1 MPSPTTRNVVA
12 VKLPVAQSH
21 GSKKRV
27 SQKLFHDPA
36 SVPSAAQPNL
46 KQAQKTIRSKLK
58 ASGWTIVPIPRDGH
72 CLFESFVR
80 ALKIY
85 RPELQMTML
94 QLRLACADKMR
105 ELKGAVPN
113 LFLKMFEEDEFGVLL
128 QKKRSDDVTK
138 VTLEEYCELLE
149 ESLYGGMEEIVLLAN
164 MYKLKVT
171 VYDSQNCNGEPQSY
185 LQNSDLPADH
195 PENAGNIS
203 G

>member
-12 VKLPVAQSH
+12 VKLPVAQGH

-36 SVPSAAQPNL
+36 SVPSAAQPTL

-72 CLFESFVR
+72 CFFESFVR

-85 RPELQMTML
+85 RPELQMTMS

-113 LFLKMFEEDEFGVLL
+113 LKMFEEDEFGVLL
-128 QKKRSDDVTK
+128 QKKRGHAETK
-138 VTLEEYCELLE
+138 VTLEEYCELLK